1 MPPQST
7 STPASDAA
15 APLTQAQILADAEI
29 TPDRPAKT
37 TITEARGFS
46 LLEKTSFSDL
56 LQEYCDTRPPTG
68 DDSLVFTAELQNS
81 FFEKVFQYWD
91 SDDELV
97 VMPTLLQKK
106 IQQTSARVGYFTQTL
121 PVTPSKRKRGQ
132 NFQTNPHRMANADA
146 YMNVSFEANS
156 QGKEFKYC
164 WKDEGGLTV
173 SAEFVRYKDGYT
185 KATAIEAAI
194 VNWDKCERA
203 RVDRYNSEL
212 IIALARMRTV
222 RFARD
227 GTANAP
233 AIPQEL
239 RINGRTLKC
248 QLISDDFEEHADIVQ
263 AVRSGLKAR
272 KIGRRHHVI
281 I

>member
-1 MPPQST
+1 M
-7 STPASDAA
+7 
-15 APLTQAQILADAEI
+15 
-29 TPDRPAKT
+29 R
-37 TITEARGFS
+37 
-46 LLEKTSFSDL
+46 DL
-56 LQEYCDTRPPTG
+56 
-68 DDSLVFTAELQNS
+68 
-81 FFEKVFQYWD
+81 FFEKVFFAWN
-91 SDDELV
+91 SDDNMIA
-97 VMPTLLQKK
+97 MPVLNVKK
-106 IQQTSARVGYFTQTL
+106 LKETSVAAGYFIKNL
-121 PVTPSKRKRGQ
+121 PVTQSKQKQGQ
-132 NFQTNPHRMANADA
+132 DFQTNPHRMANASA
-146 YMNVSFEANS
+146 YLNVSFEANS

-248 QLISDDFEEHADIVQ
+248 QLISDDFEEHADIVE